1 MKTIWYAIKTHTQ
14 QWCSGIAPCS
24 LLDKKVRPVCFTR
37 FYQWDLVCILFSF
50 ILGPLVHRMIWA
62 ASIKKKLKQRSQP
75 GTNFIK
81 IHHLASR
88 TEQKMHLLY
97 SLLGKKTLEAICR
110 TRDCRVKFLISQ
122 TSGPSTVTKFSS
134 FLEDQGWTQL
144 EVESVLQGFGLCESI
159 CVVPNVHAT
168 QTFGQWTPTNRISKY
183 FGCNRPSDFIAIT
196 WVHVATWDFF
206 QQADMK

>member
-97 SLLGKKTLEAICR
+97 SLLGKKPWKRFAVREIAG
-110 TRDCRVKFLISQ
+110 SN
-122 TSGPSTVTKFSS
+122 FSS
-134 FLEDQGWTQL
+134 AR
-144 EVESVLQGFGLCESI
+144 LQGL
-159 CVVPNVHAT
+159 
-168 QTFGQWTPTNRISKY
+168 QQWQNSA
-183 FGCNRPSDFIAIT
+183 PSWKTKDG
-196 WVHVATWDFF
+196 HSSR
-206 QQADMK
+206 